1 MALANE
7 NSPVFSLGG
16 FQAAMAF
23 FRDES
28 KITEAFRIGKDV
40 DWGDHDSNLYKGTER
55 FLDDC
60 RAICK

>member
-16 FQAAMAF
+16 FQAAMVF

-28 KITEAFRIGKDV
+28 KITEAFCIGKDV
-40 DWGDHDSNLYKGTER
+40 DWGDHDSNLYKGTKI
-55 FLDDC
+55 LG
-60 RAICK
+60 